1 MLMNNGLKM
10 NIEKCH
16 FFYEV
21 ELIGHIFVTK
31 GITPIHEKVKVITE
45 WAPQKNVNK
54 LHFF

>member
-1 MLMNNGLKM
+1 MNNGLKM